1 MSNADNIRRR
11 DFLAG
16 LGAASALAAAGLPFL
31 PKVAVA
37 ANPLTEPAPADARIA
52 RVGIYPAL
60 GISRVGGSSKWFYAP
75 ELPGVPARPEGGF
88 KDGDSLVK
96 KQVQRF
102 RIYAFDEQGRVI
114 RELTAADAKIEW
126 RVHVANTKA
135 AWYGFINP
143 LDNGRHAPGI
153 PGKMRNQYFTT
164 TAQRERMLVIDPGPV
179 TIGGTRVNWDGD
191 SADHAMKGRFWDNIA
206 VGLGQVR
213 TDEAGRLL
221 VVPADGVSA
230 SPRGT
235 AITSFADN
243 DGWHDDWCD
252 GPVDATVT
260 LPDGQVLNAD
270 GAWIACVGPDFAPD
284 IPAITTLYDVIESMN
299 WEQRWS
305 ELPNTPLSFRQ
316 HIYPTFRRL
325 ALMEWVSAAANLR
338 KGWLNVGD
346 FSSDAYLARLA
357 DPSEANKPFRQEV
370 FAAFRNP
377 NNLGPDAYKEEHLKM
392 PMMPGDGVD
401 HNGSPLQWF
410 QFPKLQYERLRMW
423 ADGAFENDFADGTL
437 DRVAD
442 IDQLPVEQRPQ
453 ALTEAALEPCSGG
466 AFHPGVE
473 LSYYLRLPPLYTRHA
488 DEQAEPFR
496 IARGN
501 RASLV
506 QNVGRV
512 LDFEAATTGDDAPIG
527 PQMPGDLTRWMG
539 LPWQPDAFSCQ
550 RVAMQGDFPI
560 PVWWP
565 ALLPVDV
572 LPEEFYDQLM
582 RTDLTPE
589 ERVKFFEN
597 RVWWARGVPG
607 IGYHANAS
615 YWDGIRSMIAVWQR
629 MGFVVERPGPT
640 DPDRPK
646 GIPAKVYVEVGR
658 GSIEPRFDWTP
669 EHGQLP

>member
-1 MSNADNIRRR
+1 MSGGVGRR

-16 LGAASALAAAGLPFL
+16 LGAAGLATLGMPFL
-31 PKVAVA
+31 PKVAVGA
-37 ANPLTEPAPADARIA
+37 TAVGESAPAGAKVA
-52 RVGIYPAL
+52 RVGVYPAL
-60 GISRVGGSSKWFYAP
+60 GISRVGGSPQWFYAP
-75 ELPGVPARPEGGF
+75 ELPGVPVRPEGGY
-88 KDGDSLVK
+88 KDGDSLIK

-102 RIYAFDEQGRVI
+102 RIFGFDDEGRVVG
-114 RELTAADAKIEW
+114 ELTSADARIEW

-135 AWYGFINP
+135 AWYGFVNP
-143 LDNGRHAPGI
+143 HDNGAHAPGI
-153 PGKMRNQYFTT
+153 PTRMRNQYFTT
-164 TAQRERMLVIDPGPV
+164 APQREKMLVIDPGPV
-179 TIGGTRVNWDGD
+179 TISGAGVNWAGD
-191 SADHAMKGRFWDNIA
+191 NPEHAMRGRFWDSVD

-235 AITSFADN
+235 PITNFADN

-260 LPDGQVLNAD
+260 LPDGRVLQAD

-284 IPAITTLYDVIESMN
+284 IPAISTLYDVIESMN
-299 WEQRWS
+299 WEQKWS
-305 ELPNTPLSFRQ
+305 ELPETPLSFRQ

-325 ALMEWVSAAANLR
+325 ALMEWVSAAANMR
-338 KGWLNVGD
+338 QGWLDVGD
-346 FSSDAYLARLA
+346 FSSAAYLARLA
-357 DPSEANKPFRQEV
+357 DPSEANKPFRQKV

-377 NNLGPDAYKEEHLKM
+377 HNMGPTAFREEHLKM

-410 QFPKLQYERLRMW
+410 QFPKLQYERLRLW
-423 ADGAFENDFADGTL
+423 ADGAFENDFVDTAL
-437 DRVAD
+437 DAVESL
-442 IDQLPVEQRPQ
+442 DQLPVHQRPH

-473 LSYYLRLPPLYTRHA
+473 LSYYLRLPALYARDTDMA
-488 DEQAEPFR
+488 AEPFR
-496 IARGN
+496 IARGS

-506 QNVGRV
+506 QHVGRI
-512 LDFEAATTGDDAPIG
+512 LDFTTATTGDDAPIG
-527 PQMPGDLTRWMG
+527 PQMAGDLTRWMG

-550 RVAMQGDFPI
+550 RVAMQDDFPI

-582 RTDLTPE
+582 RTDLAADQ
-589 ERVKFFEN
+589 RVKFFEN

-607 IGYHANAS
+607 VGYHANAS
-615 YWDGIRSMIAVWQR
+615 YWDGIRAMISLWQR

-640 DPDRPK
+640 DPGRPEA
-646 GIPAKVYVEVGR
+646 IPATLYVEVGR
-658 GSIEPRFDWTP
+658 GPMEPRFDWTG
-669 EHGQLP
+669 EDGQLP

>member
-1 MSNADNIRRR
+1 MGKADTIRRR

-16 LGAASALAAAGLPFL
+16 LAATSGLAAAGFAFT

-37 ANPLTEPAPADARIA
+37 ATSAAEPAPAGATIA

-60 GISRVGGSSKWFYAP
+60 GISRVGGSQKWFYAP
-75 ELPGVPARPEGGF
+75 ELPGVPASPEGGF
-88 KDGDSLVK
+88 KDGDALIK

-102 RIYAFDEQGRVI
+102 RIFAFDAQGRAIKEV
-114 RELTAADAKIEW
+114 TSADAKIEW

-135 AWYGFINP
+135 AWYGFFNP
-143 LDNGRHAPGI
+143 HDNGEHAPGI

-164 TAQRERMLVIDPGPV
+164 VAQRERMLVIDPGPV
-179 TIGGTRVNWDGD
+179 TISGEHTNWNGD
-191 SADHAMKGRFWDNIA
+191 SVVHAMKGRFWDSVD

-221 VVPADGVSA
+221 VVPADGISA

-260 LPDGQVLNAD
+260 LADGQVLSAD

-284 IPAITTLYDVIESMN
+284 IPSISTLYDVIESMN
-299 WEQRWS
+299 WEQKWT
-305 ELPNTPLSFRQ
+305 EPAKAPLSFRQ
-316 HIYPTFRRL
+316 HIYPTFRRV
-325 ALMEWVSAAANLR
+325 ALMEWVSAASNLR
-338 KGWLNVGD
+338 QGWLDVGN
-346 FSSDAYLARLA
+346 FSDEGYLARLA
-357 DPSEANKPFRQEV
+357 DPAESNKPFRQKV
-370 FAAFRNP
+370 FSAFRNP
-377 NNLGPDAYKEEHLKM
+377 YNMSADAFREEHLKI

-410 QFPKLQYERLRMW
+410 QFPKLQYEHLRMW
-423 ADGAFENDFADGTL
+423 ADGAFENDL
-437 DRVAD
+437 DDTALDQAREL
-442 IDQLPVEQRPQ
+442 DQLPLAQRPD
-453 ALTEAALEPCSGG
+453 ALTKAALEPCSGG

-473 LSYYLRLPPLYTRHA
+473 LSYYLRLPPLYARHDNA
-488 DEQAEPFR
+488 DAEPFR
-496 IARGN
+496 IARGH
-501 RASLV
+501 REHLV
-506 QNVGRV
+506 QNVGRII
-512 LDFEAATTGDDAPIG
+512 DFKAATTGKDAPIG
-527 PQMPGDLTRWMG
+527 PQMAGDLTRWMG

-572 LPEEFYDQLM
+572 LPEVFYEQIM
-582 RTDLTPE
+582 RTDLSPD
-589 ERVKFFEN
+589 ERLKFLDN

-615 YWDGIRSMIAVWQR
+615 YWDGIKSMIALWQR

-640 DPDRPK
+640 DPERPK
-646 GIPAKVYVEVGR
+646 TIPAKLYVEVGR
-658 GSIEPRFDWTP
+658 GQMETRFDWTP
-669 EHGQLP
+669 EHGQMP

>member
-1 MSNADNIRRR
+1 MAEEHKIRRR

-16 LGAASALAAAGLPFL
+16 VAGLSGMAAFGMPFL
-31 PKVAVA
+31 PKLAVA
-37 ANPLTEPAPADARIA
+37 ATPTSQPAPADARIA

-60 GISRVGGSSKWFYAP
+60 GISRVGGSPKWFYAP
-75 ELPGVPARPEGGF
+75 ELPGVPPNPEGGF
-88 KDGDSLVK
+88 KDGDALIK

-102 RIYAFDEQGRVI
+102 RIFAFDSEGRVI
-114 RELTAADAKIEW
+114 KELTAADAKIEW

-135 AWYGFINP
+135 AWYGFVNP
-143 LDNGRHAPGI
+143 HDNGADAPGI
-153 PGKMRNQYFTT
+153 PTRMRNQYFTSVE
-164 TAQRERMLVIDPGPV
+164 QRESMLVIDPGAV
-179 TIGGTRVNWDGD
+179 SISGTAVNWEGSDPD
-191 SADHAMKGRFWDNIA
+191 YAMKGRFWDSVD

-213 TDEAGRLL
+213 TDDAGRLL
-221 VVPADGVSA
+221 VVPADGVSS

-235 AITSFADN
+235 PITNFADN

-252 GPVDATVT
+252 GSVDAQVT
-260 LPDGQVLNAD
+260 LPDGQVLDAD
-270 GAWIACVGPDFAPD
+270 GAWIACVGPDFAPE
-284 IPAITTLYDVIESMN
+284 IPAISTLYDVIENMN
-299 WEQRWS
+299 WEQSWT
-305 ELPNTPLSFRQ
+305 ELPATPLSFRQ

-338 KGWLNVGD
+338 QGWLDIGD
-346 FSSDAYLARLA
+346 FSSEAYLAQLA
-357 DPSEANKPFRQEV
+357 DPSDANQAFRQKV
-370 FAAFRNP
+370 FTAFRNP
-377 NNLGPDAYKEEHLKM
+377 YNMGPNAFREEHLKM

-410 QFPKLQYERLRMW
+410 QFPKLQYERLRRW
-423 ADGAFENDFADGTL
+423 AEGDFVDDFADAEL
-437 DRVAD
+437 DRVID
-442 IDQLPVEQRPQ
+442 LDQLPVEQRPH

-473 LSYYLRLPPLYTRHA
+473 LSYYLRLPALYARNT
-488 DEQAEPFR
+488 DPQAEAFR

-501 RASLV
+501 RPSLV

-512 LDFEAATTGDDAPIG
+512 LDFTAATTGVDAPIG
-527 PQMPGDLTRWMG
+527 PQMAGDLTRWMG

-550 RVAMQGDFPI
+550 RVAMQSDFPV

-572 LPEEFYDQLM
+572 LPEEHYNQLM
-582 RTDLTPE
+582 RTDLTAE
-589 ERVKFFEN
+589 QRMKFFEN

-615 YWDGIRSMIAVWQR
+615 YWDGIRNMISVWQR

-640 DPDRPK
+640 DPDRPAS
-646 GIPAKVYVEVGR
+646 IPARVFVEIGR
-658 GSIEPRFDWTP
+658 GPMEQRFDWTN
-669 EHGQLP
+669 EDGELS

>member
-1 MSNADNIRRR
+1 MGEASRTGRR

-16 LGAASALAAAGLPFL
+16 LGTASGLAMAGLPFL

-37 ANPLTEPAPADARIA
+37 ATSASAPAPAGARIA

-75 ELPGVPARPEGGF
+75 ELPGVPARPEGGY
-88 KDGDSLVK
+88 KDGDTLIK

-102 RIYAFDEQGRVI
+102 RIYAFDEQGRVVG
-114 RELTAADAKIEW
+114 ELTSAEATIAW
-126 RVHVANTKA
+126 RVRVANTKA
-135 AWYGFINP
+135 AWYGFVNP
-143 LDNGRHAPGI
+143 HDNGAHAPGI
-153 PGKMRNQYFTT
+153 PTRMRNQYFTT

-179 TIGGTRVNWDGD
+179 TISGSRVNWHGD
-191 SADHAMKGRFWDNIA
+191 SAEHAMKGRFWDSVD
-206 VGLGQVR
+206 VGLGQLR

-235 AITSFADN
+235 AITNFADN

-260 LPDGQVLNAD
+260 LADGRVLNAD
-270 GAWIACVGPDFAPD
+270 GAWVACVGPDFAPD
-284 IPAITTLYDVIESMN
+284 IPAITTLYDVVESMN
-299 WEQRWS
+299 WEQKWTETSDR
-305 ELPNTPLSFRQ
+305 PLSFRQ
-316 HIYPTFRRL
+316 HIYPTFRRV
-325 ALMEWVSAAANLR
+325 ALMAWVSTAANLR
-338 KGWLNVGD
+338 EAWLNVGD
-346 FSSDAYLARLA
+346 FSSEAYLARLA
-357 DPSEANKPFRQEV
+357 DPGEANRKFRQEV

-377 NNLGPDAYKEEHLKM
+377 HKLGPDAYREEHLKI

-410 QFPKLQYERLRMW
+410 QFPKLQYERLRRW
-423 ADGAFENDFADGTL
+423 ADGAFENDFTDSTL
-437 DRVAD
+437 DQVEV
-442 IDQLPVEQRPQ
+442 IDQLPVEQRPH
-453 ALTEAALEPCSGG
+453 ALTQAALEPCSGG

-473 LSYYLRLPPLYTRHA
+473 LSYYLRLPPLYARHV
-488 DEQAEPFR
+488 DPDAEPFR

-501 RASLV
+501 RKSLV
-506 QNVGRV
+506 QNVGRL
-512 LDFEAATTGDDAPIG
+512 LDLAAATTGDEAPIG
-527 PQMPGDLTRWMG
+527 PQMAGDLTRWMG

-582 RTDLTPE
+582 RTDLAPE

-607 IGYHANAS
+607 IGYHANAG
-615 YWDGIRSMIAVWQR
+615 YWDGIKSMISVWQR
-629 MGFVVERPGPT
+629 MGFVVEMPGPI

-646 GIPAKVYVEVGR
+646 AIPASLYVEVGR
-658 GSIEPRFDWTP
+658 GSIEPRFDWTT
-669 EHGQLP
+669 EQGQLP